1 MQNYHPALRSFQNED
16 LQRLRQAVREA
27 EPEIY
32 HDVTR
37 WRFRSIEKSDARRR
51 AECRR
56 SQCRRTR
63 SNDQLCQMA
72 QPNRRPAANSR
83 HLKKQLA
90 KKWPLV
96 AITNGNAQPELFGL
110 GDYFEFVLRAG
121 PHGRSKPFS
130 DMYFLAA
137 EKLNVPIGEILHV
150 GDDLTTDVG
159 GAIRSGMQAC
169 WIRPENGDLMQ
180 TWDSRLLPHLE
191 ISRLASL
198 TSLI

>member
-1 MQNYHPALRSFQNED
+1 M
-16 LQRLRQAVREA
+16 
-27 EPEIY
+27 
-32 HDVTR
+32 TR
-37 WRFRSIEKSDARRR
+37 WRFGWINSRCSTPGCMPRR
-51 AECRR
+51 AGAGARAAMI
-56 SQCRRTR
+56 
-63 SNDQLCQMA
+63 NL
-72 QPNRRPAANSR
+72 PNGLVIDVPQQTHQ
-83 HLKKQLA
+83 HLKQLA

>member
-1 MQNYHPALRSFQNED
+1 MCACTGFFGTQPGVEHRLFNRTKTPARHVVINL
-16 LQRLRQAVREA
+16 
-27 EPEIY
+27 
-32 HDVTR
+32 
-37 WRFRSIEKSDARRR
+37 RFRFPYR
-51 AECRR
+51 
-56 SQCRRTR
+56 
-63 SNDQLCQMA
+63 
-72 QPNRRPAANSR
+72 
-83 HLKKQLA
+83 
-90 KKWPLV
+90 
-96 AITNGNAQPELFGL
+96 
-110 GDYFEFVLRAG
+110 
-121 PHGRSKPFS
+121 
-130 DMYFLAA
+130 LAA